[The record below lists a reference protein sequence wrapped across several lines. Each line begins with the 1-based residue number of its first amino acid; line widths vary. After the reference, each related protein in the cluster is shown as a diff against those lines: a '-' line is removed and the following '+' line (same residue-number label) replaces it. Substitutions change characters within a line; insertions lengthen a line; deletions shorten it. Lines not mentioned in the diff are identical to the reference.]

1 MKPKSM
7 KEKLRGTMMNIL
19 RIKMI
24 DAGNLLKE
32 LDDALD
38 KVVAKK
44 EPESFLRPSTL
55 KIEEYQK
62 SIRQIQ
68 AQFIDAPQFNET
80 SAYPQFLSCGL
91 LQVRGKNGA
100 NMEFLLPKVYPFP
113 PKSLYI
119 EHEKDGQFLREM
131 LMRLLSSVPL
141 VQLEVI
147 LIDALSLG
155 GIFNLARRL
164 LNKDNDFIYQQRIL
178 TESKEIEEALKH
190 LYEYLKVNLQEKLAG
205 FRDFVHYNENEKD
218 PLPLKALFLS
228 GVDALSQNALYYL
241 EKIMRFGS
249 KNGVLSFVNL
259 ESEKNNQS
267 AEDLKRYAE
276 FFKDRTSFECLKYL
290 SVEVINDQGIKS
302 QHMKDF
308 ADKIKAYYK
317 QKKEVKRELKDL
329 QRDKEFWT
337 KSSQHEVV
345 VPVGWDIN
353 HKEVCFEIGEV
364 QNHTLICGRSGSGKS
379 NFLHVLIQNLAFYYD
394 PDEVQLFLLDYKE
407 GVEFNAYTD
416 PNILEHARLVSVAS
430 SVGFGVSFLSWLC
443 DEIKK
448 RSELFKQFNVKDL
461 SDYRKHEKMPRL
473 IVVIDEFQVL
483 FSDNSTKGK
492 EGVER
497 SLNTLLK
504 KGRSYGVHLVLAT
517 QTMRGGEIDSS
528 IKAQIANRIALPMDA
543 DDSTKILDDDV
554 ACELVRPEGIFN
566 NNGGHKK
573 YHTKMSIP
581 KAPDDFKSFLTKI
594 HAEFNQRN
602 LAPID
607 RKIYNGE
614 TPLKMPNTLKANEMR
629 LYLGKKVDYEQ
640 KDLIVEFEN
649 NELHLLVVS
658 QDLNA
663 RIALMKLL
671 FQNIKSANKELVF
684 YNKEKRLIRSFDVQK
699 EYGITPIENALNALD
714 ATTNR
719 PNSALVIDNL
729 NEAKE
734 LHDKVGAEKL
744 RSFLEKATDNEQYC
758 VIFAHDYKQ
767 IKTNYHLDK
776 LKELLNHH
784 FKQCLAFRCNGE
796 NLNALQ
802 SGLPSPSEH
811 NALFIELSK
820 DSRTEFRPFSLQD

>member
-1 MKPKSM
+1 
-7 KEKLRGTMMNIL
+7 
-19 RIKMI
+19 MI
-24 DAGNLLKE
+24 DVNGLLKE

-44 EPESFLRPSTL
+44 EPESFLKPIVSQ
-55 KIEEYQK
+55 IEEYQK

-68 AQFIDAPQFNET
+68 AQFTDAPQFNEEG
-80 SAYPQFLSCGL
+80 AYPQFLSCGL
-91 LQVRGKNGA
+91 LHVRGKNGA

-131 LMRLLSSVPL
+131 LMHLLSSAPL

-155 GIFNLARRL
+155 GIFGLARKL
-164 LNKDNDFIYQQRIL
+164 LKKDDKDDKNNDFIYQQRIL

-205 FRDFVHYNENEKD
+205 YRDFAHYNEDATD

-259 ESEKNNQS
+259 ESEKNNKS
-267 AEDLKRYAE
+267 AEDLKKHAE
-276 FFKDRTSFECLKYL
+276 FFRDTTSFERFKYL
-290 SVEVINDQGIKS
+290 NVEVINDQGIKS
-302 QHMKDF
+302 QYMQDF

-329 QRDKEFWT
+329 QKDEKFWT
-337 KSSQHEVV
+337 ESSQYEVS

-353 HKEVCFEIGEV
+353 HTEVCFKIGKE
-364 QNHTLICGRSGSGKS
+364 QNHTLICDHSGSGKS

-416 PNILEHARLVSVAS
+416 PVLEHVRLVSVAS
-430 SVGFGVSFLSWLC
+430 SVPYGITFLKWLC
-443 DEIKK
+443 DGIQK
-448 RSELFKQFNVKDL
+448 RAELFKQFKVKDL
-461 SDYRKHEKMPRL
+461 SDYRKHDEMPRL
-473 IVVIDEFQVL
+473 IIVIDEFQVL
-483 FSDNSTKGK
+483 FSDNKSTKAV
-492 EGVER
+492 EGH
-497 SLNTLLK
+497 LNTLLK
-504 KGRSYGVHLVLAT
+504 KGRSYGVHLILAT
-517 QTMRGGEIDSS
+517 QTMRGTDINRS
-528 IKAQIANRIALPMDA
+528 IMAQIANRIALPMEA

-554 ACELVRPEGIFN
+554 ACEIQKPEGIFN
-566 NNGGHKK
+566 NNGGHQKF
-573 YHTKMSIP
+573 HTKMSIP

-602 LAPID
+602 LAPIE

-614 TPLKMPNTLKANEMR
+614 TALKMPNTLKANEMR
-629 LYLGKKVDYEQ
+629 LHLGKKVDYEQ
-640 KDLIVEFEN
+640 KDLIVEFES
-649 NELHLLVVS
+649 NESHLLVVS

-663 RIALMKLL
+663 RIALMKL
-671 FQNIKSANKELVF
+671 FAQNFKTANKELLF
-684 YNKEKRLIRSFDVQK
+684 YNAEKRLVRELDELK
-699 EYGITPIENALNALD
+699 KHHITPMQGPLGSVLD
-714 ATTNR
+714 TAMN
-719 PNSALVIDNL
+719 PNSVLVIDNL

-744 RSFLEKATDNEQYC
+744 KSFLEKAIDNEQYC
-758 VIFAHDYKQ
+758 IVFAHDYKQ

-776 LKELLNHH
+776 LRELLSNH

-802 SGLPSPSEH
+802 SGLPLPSEH

>member
-1 MKPKSM
+1 
-7 KEKLRGTMMNIL
+7 
-19 RIKMI
+19 MI

-44 EPESFLRPSTL
+44 EPESFLMPSTL

-80 SAYPQFLSCGL
+80 TTYPQFLSCGL
-91 LQVRGKNGA
+91 LHVKGKNGT

-131 LMRLLSSVPL
+131 LMRLLSSAPL

-155 GIFNLARRL
+155 GIFGLTRKL
-164 LNKDNDFIYQQRIL
+164 LKKDDKDDKNNDFIYQQRIL

-205 FRDFVHYNENEKD
+205 FRDFAHYNENATD

-228 GVDALSQNALYYL
+228 GVDTLSKDALYYL

-259 ESEKNNQS
+259 ESEKNNKS

-276 FFKDRTSFECLKYL
+276 FFRDITSFERLKYL
-290 SVEVINDQGIKS
+290 NVEVINDQGIQS

-308 ADKIKAYYK
+308 ADKIKAYYE
-317 QKKEVKRELKDL
+317 KKKAVKRELKDL

-337 KSSQHEVV
+337 KSSQYEVS

-353 HKEVCFEIGEV
+353 HKEVCFEIGNA
-364 QNHTLICGRSGSGKS
+364 QNHTLICGHSGSGKS
-379 NFLHVLIQNLAFYYD
+379 NFLHVLIQNLAFYYA
-394 PDEVQLFLLDYKE
+394 PNEVQLFLLDYKE
-407 GVEFNAYTD
+407 GVEFNAYTE

-430 SVGFGVSFLSWLC
+430 SVGYGMSFLSWLC
-443 DEIKK
+443 KEMQE
-448 RSELFKQFNVKDL
+448 RANLFKQFNVKDL
-461 SDYRKHEKMPRL
+461 SDYRKHGGMPRL

-483 FSDNSTKGK
+483 FSDNSPKGK
-492 EGVER
+492 ESVEQ

-504 KGRSYGVHLVLAT
+504 KGRSYGVHLILAT
-517 QTMRGGEIDSS
+517 QTMRGTDINPSF
-528 IKAQIANRIALPMDA
+528 KAQIANRIALPMDA
-543 DDSTKILDDDV
+543 GDSAKILDDDDV
-554 ACELVRPEGIFN
+554 ACEPVRPEGIFN
-566 NNGGHKK
+566 NNGGHQKH
-573 YHTKMSIP
+573 HTKMSIP
-581 KAPDDFKSFLTKI
+581 KAPDDFKPFIKKI
-594 HAEFNQRN
+594 HRDFNQRN
-602 LAPID
+602 LAPVEH
-607 RKIYNGE
+607 KIYNGE

-629 LYLGKKVDYEQ
+629 LHLGKKVDYEQ
-640 KDLIVEFEN
+640 KDLIVEFES
-649 NELHLLVVS
+649 NESHLLVVS

-684 YNKEKRLIRSFDVQK
+684 CNKEKRLIRFFDAQK
-699 EYGITPIENALNALD
+699 EYGITPVENILSVLD
-714 ATTNR
+714 TAMN
-719 PNSALVIDNL
+719 PNSVLVIDNL

-744 RSFLEKATDNEQYC
+744 KSFLEKAIDNEQYC
-758 VIFAHDYKQ
+758 VIFAHDYRQ
-767 IKTNYHLDK
+767 IKNNYHLDK
-776 LKELLNHH
+776 LKDLLNNH
-784 FKQCLAFRCNGE
+784 FKQCLAFKCNGE

-802 SGLPSPSEH
+802 SGLSSPSKL
-811 NALFIELSK
+811 NALLIELSK
-820 DSRTEFRPFSLQD
+820 DSHTEFRPFSL

>member
-1 MKPKSM
+1 
-7 KEKLRGTMMNIL
+7 MNIL
-19 RIKMI
+19 RIEMI

-44 EPESFLRPSTL
+44 EPESFLKPIVSQ
-55 KIEEYQK
+55 IEDYQK

-68 AQFIDAPQFNET
+68 AQFTDAPQFNET

-131 LMRLLSSVPL
+131 LMRLLSSTPL

-164 LNKDNDFIYQQRIL
+164 LHKNNDFIYQQRIL

-205 FRDFVHYNENEKD
+205 FRDFAHYNEKAKD
-218 PLPLKALFLS
+218 RLPLKALFLS

-259 ESEKNNQS
+259 ESEKNNKS

-276 FFKDRTSFECLKYL
+276 FFKDRTGFERLKYL
-290 SVEVINDQGIKS
+290 NVEVINDHGIQS
-302 QHMKDF
+302 QHMQDF
-308 ADKIKAYYK
+308 ATKIKAYYE
-317 QKKEVKRELKDL
+317 KKKAVKRELKDL

-353 HKEVCFEIGEV
+353 HKEVCFEIGGA

-416 PNILEHARLVSVAS
+416 PILEHARLVSVAS
-430 SVGFGVSFLSWLC
+430 SVGFGMNFLSWLC
-443 DEIKK
+443 DEIQK
-448 RSELFKQFNVKDL
+448 RADRFKQFNVKDL
-461 SDYRKHEKMPRL
+461 NDYRKHEKMPRL

-483 FSDNSTKGK
+483 FSDKSTQVKGS
-492 EGVER
+492 VER

-517 QTMRGGEIDSS
+517 QTMRGTDINPSF
-528 IKAQIANRIALPMDA
+528 KAQIANRIALPMDA
-543 DDSTKILDDDV
+543 EDSSSVLGDDA

-566 NNGGHKK
+566 NNGGHQK

-614 TPLKMPNTLKANEMR
+614 TPLKMPNTLKTDEMR
-629 LYLGKKVDYEQ
+629 LHLGKKVDYEQ

-649 NELHLLVVS
+649 NESHLLVVS

-663 RIALMKLL
+663 RIALMKL
-671 FQNIKSANKELVF
+671 FAQNFKTANKELLF
-684 YNKEKRLIRSFDVQK
+684 YNAEKRLVRELDALK
-699 EYGITPIENALNALD
+699 KHHITPMQSPLGSVLD
-714 ATTNR
+714 TAMN
-719 PNSALVIDNL
+719 PNSVLMIDNL

-744 RSFLEKATDNEQYC
+744 KSFLEKATDNEQYC

-767 IKTNYHLDK
+767 IKTNYHFDK
-776 LKELLNHH
+776 LRELLNNH
-784 FKQCLAFRCNGE
+784 FKQCLAFKCNRE
-796 NLNALQ
+796 NLDAIKKDLPSLTSKLNAL
-802 SGLPSPSEH
+802 
-811 NALFIELSK
+811 FVELSK

>member
-1 MKPKSM
+1 
-7 KEKLRGTMMNIL
+7 MNIL

-24 DAGNLLKE
+24 DVNGLLKE

-44 EPESFLRPSTL
+44 EPESFLKPIVSP
-55 KIEEYQK
+55 IEDYQK
-62 SIRQIQ
+62 SIRQVQ
-68 AQFIDAPQFNET
+68 AQFTDAPQFNET
-80 SAYPQFLSCGL
+80 TTYPQFLSCGL

-131 LMRLLSSVPL
+131 LMRLLSSTPL

-155 GIFNLARRL
+155 GIFGLARKL
-164 LNKDNDFIYQQRIL
+164 LKKDDKDDKNNDFIYQQRIL

-205 FRDFVHYNENEKD
+205 YKDFAHYNEEAKD
-218 PLPLKALFLS
+218 RLPLKALFLS

-290 SVEVINDQGIKS
+290 NVEIINDQGIKF
-302 QHMKDF
+302 QHMQDF
-308 ADKIKAYYK
+308 ADKIKAYYE
-317 QKKEVKRELKDL
+317 KKKAVKRELKDL
-329 QRDKEFWT
+329 QKDEKFWT
-337 KSSQHEVV
+337 KSSQHEVS

-353 HKEVCFEIGEV
+353 HKEVCFEIGGA
-364 QNHTLICGRSGSGKS
+364 QNHTLICDHSGSGKS
-379 NFLHVLIQNLAFYYD
+379 NFLHVLIQNLAFYYA

-416 PNILEHARLVSVAS
+416 PILEHARLVSVAS

-448 RSELFKQFNVKDL
+448 RSELFKQFKVKDL

-483 FSDNSTKGK
+483 FSDNKSTKAV
-492 EGVER
+492 EGH
-497 SLNTLLK
+497 LNTLLK

-517 QTMRGGEIDSS
+517 QTMCGTDINRS
-528 IKAQIANRIALPMDA
+528 IMAQIANRIALPMDA
-543 DDSTKILDDDV
+543 DDSAKILDDDV

-566 NNGGHKK
+566 NNGGHQK

-581 KAPDDFKSFLTKI
+581 KAPDDFKPFIKKI
-594 HAEFNQRN
+594 HRDFNQRN
-602 LAPID
+602 LVPIEH
-607 RKIYNGE
+607 KIYNGE
-614 TPLKMPNTLKANEMR
+614 KPLEMPNTLKANEMR
-629 LYLGKKVDYEQ
+629 LHLGKEADYEQ
-640 KDLIVEFEN
+640 KDLIVGFES
-649 NELHLLVVS
+649 NESHLLVVS
-658 QDLNA
+658 QDLSA

-684 YNKEKRLIRSFDVQK
+684 CNKEKHLIRSFDAPK
-699 EYGITPIENALNALD
+699 EYGITPVENILSVLD
-714 ATTNR
+714 TAMN
-719 PNSALVIDNL
+719 PNSVLMIDNL
-729 NEAKE
+729 NEAKK

-758 VIFAHDYKQ
+758 VIFAHDFRQ
-767 IKTNYHLDK
+767 IKSNYHFYK
-776 LKELLNHH
+776 LKELLNNH
-784 FKQCLAFRCNGE
+784 FKQRLAFRCNGE
-796 NLNALQ
+796 NLNALK
-802 SGLPSPSEH
+802 SGLPSPSKP
-811 NALFIELSK
+811 NALLIELSK
-820 DSRTEFRPFSLQD
+820 DSHTEFRPFGL

>member
-1 MKPKSM
+1 
-7 KEKLRGTMMNIL
+7 
-19 RIKMI
+19 MI

-44 EPESFLRPSTL
+44 EPESFLKPIASR
-55 KIEEYQK
+55 IEEYQK

-68 AQFIDAPQFNET
+68 AQFTDAPKFNEEG
-80 SAYPQFLSCGL
+80 AYPKFLSCGL

-100 NMEFLLPKVYPFP
+100 NMEFLLPKVYPFS

-131 LMRLLSSVPL
+131 LMRLLSSAPL

-147 LIDALSLG
+147 LVDALSLG

-164 LNKDNDFIYQQRIL
+164 LDKDNDFIYQQRIL

-205 FRDFVHYNENEKD
+205 FRDFAHYNEYATD

-228 GVDALSQNALYYL
+228 GVDALSKDALYYL

-276 FFKDRTSFECLKYL
+276 FFKDTTSFERLKYL
-290 SVEVINDQGIKS
+290 NVEVINDQGIKS

-337 KSSQHEVV
+337 KSSQYEVS

-353 HKEVCFEIGEV
+353 HKEVCFEIGNV
-364 QNHTLICGRSGSGKS
+364 QNHTLICDHSGSGKS

-407 GVEFNAYTD
+407 GVEFNAYAD
-416 PNILEHARLVSVAS
+416 PILEHARLVSVAS
-430 SVGFGVSFLSWLC
+430 SVGFGMSFLSWLC
-443 DEIKK
+443 KEIQK
-448 RSELFKQFNVKDL
+448 RADLFKQFKVKDL

-473 IVVIDEFQVL
+473 IVVVDEFQVL
-483 FSDNSTKGK
+483 FSDKSTQVKGS
-492 EGVER
+492 VER

-517 QTMRGGEIDSS
+517 QTMCGGEIDSS
-528 IKAQIANRIALPMDA
+528 FKAQIANRIALPMDA
-543 DDSTKILDDDV
+543 EDSTKILDDDV
-554 ACELVRPEGIFN
+554 ACEIQKPEGIFN

-581 KAPDDFKSFLTKI
+581 KAPDDFTVFIKKI
-594 HAEFNQRN
+594 HEEFNQRN

-614 TPLKMPNTLKANEMR
+614 TALKMPNTLKTNEMR
-629 LYLGKKVDYEQ
+629 LHLGKKVDYEQ
-640 KDLIVEFEN
+640 KDLIVEFES
-649 NELHLLVVS
+649 NESHLLVVS

-684 YNKEKRLIRSFDVQK
+684 CNKEKRLIRSFDVQK
-699 EYGITPIENALNALD
+699 EYGITPVENILSVLD
-714 ATTNR
+714 TAMNH
-719 PNSALVIDNL
+719 NSVLMVDNL

-744 RSFLEKATDNEQYC
+744 KSFLEKAIDNEQYC
-758 VIFAHDYKQ
+758 VIFAHDFRQ
-767 IKTNYHLDK
+767 IKTNYHFDK
-776 LKELLNHH
+776 LKELLNNH

-796 NLNALQ
+796 NLNAIKNN
-802 SGLPSPSEH
+802 LPPPSTLNNL
-811 NALFIELSK
+811 NALFVELSK
-820 DSRTEFRPFSLQD
+820 DSHTEFRPFGL

>member
-1 MKPKSM
+1 
-7 KEKLRGTMMNIL
+7 MMNIL

-24 DAGNLLKE
+24 DAGILLKE

-44 EPESFLRPSTL
+44 EPESFLKPIASP
-55 KIEEYQK
+55 IEDYQK
-62 SIRQIQ
+62 NIRQIQ
-68 AQFIDAPQFNET
+68 VQFTDALKFNET
-80 SAYPQFLSCGL
+80 TTYPKFLSCGL
-91 LQVRGKNGA
+91 LEIKSKNGA

-131 LMRLLSSVPL
+131 LMRLLSSAPL

-147 LIDALSLG
+147 LVDALSLG

-164 LNKDNDFIYQQRIL
+164 LDKNNDFIYQKRIL

-205 FRDFVHYNENEKD
+205 FRDFAHYNEKEKD
-218 PLPLKALFLS
+218 RLPLKALFLS
-228 GVDALSQNALYYL
+228 GVDALSKDALYYF

-259 ESEKNNQS
+259 ESEKNNKS

-276 FFKDRTSFECLKYL
+276 FFKDTTSFERFKYL
-290 SVEVINDQGIKS
+290 SVEVINDQSIKS

-308 ADKIKAYYK
+308 ADKIKAYYE
-317 QKKEVKRELKDL
+317 KKKVVKRELKDL

-337 KSSQHEVV
+337 KSSQYEVS

-353 HKEVCFEIGEV
+353 HKEVCFEIGNA
-364 QNHTLICGRSGSGKS
+364 QNHTLICDHSGSGKS
-379 NFLHVLIQNLAFYYD
+379 NFLHVLIQNLAFYYA
-394 PDEVQLFLLDYKE
+394 PNEVQLFLLDYKE
-407 GVEFNAYTD
+407 GVEFNAYTN
-416 PNILEHARLVSVAS
+416 PSPLEHARLVSVAS
-430 SVGFGVSFLSWLC
+430 SVSYGITFLKWLC
-443 DEIKK
+443 DEMQK
-448 RSELFKQFNVKDL
+448 RADRFKQFNVKDL

-483 FSDNSTKGK
+483 FSDNSTKAV
-492 EGVER
+492 EGH
-497 SLNTLLK
+497 LNTLLK

-517 QTMRGGEIDSS
+517 QTMRGTDINPSF
-528 IKAQIANRIALPMDA
+528 KAQIANRIALPMDA
-543 DDSTKILDDDV
+543 EDSSSVLGDDA

-566 NNGGHKK
+566 NNGGHQK

-614 TPLKMPNTLKANEMR
+614 TALKMPNTLKTNEMR
-629 LYLGKKVDYEQ
+629 LHLGKKVDYEQ
-640 KDLIVEFEN
+640 KDLIVEFES
-649 NELHLLVVS
+649 NESHLLVVS

-684 YNKEKRLIRSFDVQK
+684 CNKEKRLIRSFDVQK
-699 EYGITPIENALNALD
+699 EYGITPVENILSVLD
-714 ATTNR
+714 TAMN
-719 PNSALVIDNL
+719 PNSVLMVDNL

-734 LHDKVGAEKL
+734 LHDKIGVEKL

-758 VIFAHDYKQ
+758 IIFAHDYKQ
-767 IKTNYHLDK
+767 IKTNYHFDK
-776 LKELLNHH
+776 LKDLLNHH
-784 FKQCLAFRCNGE
+784 FKQCLAFRCNEE
-796 NLNALQ
+796 NLNALK
-802 SGLPSPSEH
+802 SGLPSPSEL

-820 DSRTEFRPFSLQD
+820 DSHTEFRSFSLQG

>member
-1 MKPKSM
+1 M
-7 KEKLRGTMMNIL
+7 KEKLRDAMMNIL

-24 DAGNLLKE
+24 DAGILLKE

-44 EPESFLRPSTL
+44 EPESFLKPIVSP
-55 KIEEYQK
+55 IEEYQK
-62 SIRQIQ
+62 SIRQVQ
-68 AQFIDAPQFNET
+68 AQFTDAPQFNET
-80 SAYPQFLSCGL
+80 TTYPQFLSCGL

-131 LMRLLSSVPL
+131 LMRLLSSAPL

-147 LIDALSLG
+147 LVDALSLG

-164 LNKDNDFIYQQRIL
+164 LDKNNDFIYQQRIL
-178 TESKEIEEALKH
+178 AESKEIEEALKH

-205 FRDFVHYNENEKD
+205 FRDFAHYNENATD

-267 AEDLKRYAE
+267 AEDLKKHAE
-276 FFKDRTSFECLKYL
+276 FFRDTTSFERFKYL
-290 SVEVINDQGIKS
+290 NVEVINDQGIKS
-302 QHMKDF
+302 QHMQDF

-329 QRDKEFWT
+329 QKDKEFWT
-337 KSSQHEVV
+337 KSSQHEVS

-353 HKEVCFEIGEV
+353 HKEVCFEIGNE
-364 QNHTLICGRSGSGKS
+364 QNHTLICGHSGSGKS
-379 NFLHVLIQNLAFYYD
+379 NFLHVLIQNLAFYYA
-394 PDEVQLFLLDYKE
+394 PNEIQLFLLDYKE

-416 PNILEHARLVSVAS
+416 PILDHARLVSVAS

-448 RSELFKQFNVKDL
+448 RSELFKQFKVKDL

-473 IVVIDEFQVL
+473 IVVVDEFQVL
-483 FSDNSTKGK
+483 FSDNESTKAV
-492 EGVER
+492 EGH
-497 SLNTLLK
+497 LNTLLK

-517 QTMRGGEIDSS
+517 QTMRGTDINPSF
-528 IKAQIANRIALPMDA
+528 KAQIANRIALPMDA

-554 ACELVRPEGIFN
+554 ACELVRPEAIFN
-566 NNGGHKK
+566 NNGGHQKF
-573 YHTKMSIP
+573 HTKMSIP

-594 HAEFNQRN
+594 HTEFNQRN
-602 LAPID
+602 LAPIE

-614 TPLKMPNTLKANEMR
+614 TALKMPNTLKANEMR
-629 LYLGKKVDYEQ
+629 LHLGKKVDYEQ

-649 NELHLLVVS
+649 NESHLLVVS

-684 YNKEKRLIRSFDVQK
+684 CNKEKRLIRSFDVQK

-734 LHDKVGAEKL
+734 WHDKVGAEKL
-744 RSFLEKATDNEQYC
+744 KSFLEKAIDNEQYC
-758 VIFAHDYKQ
+758 VIFAHDYRQ
-767 IKTNYHLDK
+767 IKNNYHLDK
-776 LKELLNHH
+776 LRELLNNH
-784 FKQCLAFRCNGE
+784 FKQCLAFKCNGE
-796 NLNALQ
+796 NLNALK
-802 SGLPSPSEH
+802 SGLPLPSEL
-811 NALFIELSK
+811 NALLIELSK
-820 DSRTEFRPFSLQD
+820 DSVTEFRPFSL

>member
-1 MKPKSM
+1 
-7 KEKLRGTMMNIL
+7 
-19 RIKMI
+19 MI

-44 EPESFLRPSTL
+44 EPESFLKPSTL

-68 AQFIDAPQFNET
+68 AQFTDAPQFNET
-80 SAYPQFLSCGL
+80 TTYPKFLSCGL
-91 LQVRGKNGA
+91 LHVRGKNGA

-131 LMRLLSSVPL
+131 LMRLLSSTPL
-141 VQLEVI
+141 VQLEVV
-147 LIDALSLG
+147 LVDALSLG

-205 FRDFVHYNENEKD
+205 FRDFAHYNEEKED
-218 PLPLKALFLS
+218 RLPLKALFLS

-259 ESEKNNQS
+259 ESEKNNKS
-267 AEDLKRYAE
+267 AEDLKKHAE
-276 FFKDRTSFECLKYL
+276 FFKDTTSFERFKYL
-290 SVEVINDQGIKS
+290 NVEVINDQGIKS
-302 QHMKDF
+302 QHMQDF
-308 ADKIKAYYK
+308 ANKIKAYYK

-337 KSSQHEVV
+337 KSSQHEVS

-353 HKEVCFEIGEV
+353 HKEVCFEIGKE
-364 QNHTLICGRSGSGKS
+364 QNHTLICDHSGSGKS

-416 PNILEHARLVSVAS
+416 PILEHARLVSVAS
-430 SVGFGVSFLSWLC
+430 SVPYGITFLKWLC
-443 DEIKK
+443 DEMTK
-448 RSELFKQFNVKDL
+448 RSELFKQFKVKDL

-483 FSDNSTKGK
+483 FNSSSK
-492 EGVER
+492 ETAPVNR
-497 SLNTLLK
+497 YLNTLLK
-504 KGRSYGVHLVLAT
+504 KGRSYGVHLILAT

-543 DDSTKILDDDV
+543 EDSTKILDDDA
-554 ACELVRPEGIFN
+554 ACEIQKPEGIFN
-566 NNGGHKK
+566 NNGGHQKF
-573 YHTKMSIP
+573 HTKMSIP
-581 KAPDDFKSFLTKI
+581 KAPDDFTAFIKKI
-594 HAEFNQRN
+594 HEEFNQRN
-602 LAPID
+602 LTPID

-614 TPLKMPNTLKANEMR
+614 KPLEMPNTLKANEMR
-629 LYLGKKVDYEQ
+629 LHLGKEADYEQ

-649 NELHLLVVS
+649 NESHLLVVS
-658 QDLNA
+658 QDLDA

-684 YNKEKRLIRSFDVQK
+684 CNKEKRLIRSFDAQK
-699 EYGITPIENALNALD
+699 EYGITPVENILSVLD
-714 ATTNR
+714 TAMN

-744 RSFLEKATDNEQYC
+744 KSFLEKATDNEQYC
-758 VIFAHDYKQ
+758 VIFAHDFRQ
-767 IKTNYHLDK
+767 IKANYHFDK
-776 LKELLNHH
+776 LRELLSNH

-796 NLNALQ
+796 NLNAIKSDLP
-802 SGLPSPSEH
+802 LPSKL
-811 NALFIELSK
+811 NALLIELSK
-820 DSRTEFRPFSLQD
+820 DSVTEFRSFSL

>member
-1 MKPKSM
+1 M
-7 KEKLRGTMMNIL
+7 KEKLRGAMMNIL

-44 EPESFLRPSTL
+44 EPESFLKPIVSQ
-55 KIEEYQK
+55 IEDYQK
-62 SIRQIQ
+62 SIRQVQ
-68 AQFIDAPQFNET
+68 AQFTDAPQFNET
-80 SAYPQFLSCGL
+80 TTYPKFLSYGL
-91 LQVRGKNGA
+91 LHVSGKNGA

-205 FRDFVHYNENEKD
+205 YKDFAHYNEKEKD

-267 AEDLKRYAE
+267 AEDLKKHAE
-276 FFKDRTSFECLKYL
+276 FFRDTTSFERLKYL
-290 SVEVINDQGIKS
+290 NVEIINDQGIKS
-302 QHMKDF
+302 QHMQDF
-308 ADKIKAYYK
+308 ADKIKAYYE
-317 QKKEVKRELKDL
+317 KKKVVKRELKDL
-329 QRDKEFWT
+329 QKDEKFWT

-353 HKEVCFEIGEV
+353 HKEVYFEIGEA
-364 QNHTLICGRSGSGKS
+364 QNHTLICDHSGSGKS
-379 NFLHVLIQNLAFYYD
+379 NFLHVLIQNLAFYYA
-394 PDEVQLFLLDYKE
+394 PNEVQLFLLDYKE

-416 PNILEHARLVSVAS
+416 PILEHARLVSVAS

-443 DEIKK
+443 DEIEK
-448 RSELFKQFNVKDL
+448 RSNLFKQFNVKDL

-492 EGVER
+492 ESVEQ

-504 KGRSYGVHLVLAT
+504 KGRSYGVHLILAT
-517 QTMRGGEIDSS
+517 QTMRGSGITSLMS
-528 IKAQIANRIALPMDA
+528 QIANRIALPMDA
-543 DDSTKILDDDV
+543 EDSNSILNNDDA

-566 NNGGHKK
+566 NNGGNRK

-581 KAPDDFKSFLTKI
+581 KAPDDFKPFLTKI

-614 TPLKMPNTLKANEMR
+614 TALKMPNTLKANEMR
-629 LYLGKKVDYEQ
+629 LHLGKKVDYEQ

-649 NELHLLVVS
+649 NESHLLVVS

-684 YNKEKRLIRSFDVQK
+684 CNKEKRLIRFFDAQK
-699 EYGITPIENALNALD
+699 EYGITPVENILSVLD
-714 ATTNR
+714 TAMN

-734 LHDKVGAEKL
+734 WHDKVGAEKL
-744 RSFLEKATDNEQYC
+744 KSFLEKAIDNEQYC
-758 VIFAHDYKQ
+758 VIFAHDFRQ
-767 IKTNYHLDK
+767 IKTNYHFDK
-776 LKELLNHH
+776 LKELLNNH
-784 FKQCLAFRCNGE
+784 FKQCLAFRCNEE
-796 NLNALQ
+796 NLNAIKNN
-802 SGLPSPSEH
+802 LPPPSALNNL
-811 NALFIELSK
+811 NALFVEFSK
-820 DSRTEFRPFSLQD
+820 DSHTEFRPFSL

>member
-1 MKPKSM
+1 
-7 KEKLRGTMMNIL
+7 
-19 RIKMI
+19 MI

-44 EPESFLRPSTL
+44 EPESFLKPSTL

-68 AQFIDAPQFNET
+68 AQFTDAPQFNET

-131 LMRLLSSVPL
+131 LMRLLSSAPL

-147 LIDALSLG
+147 LVDALSLG

-164 LNKDNDFIYQQRIL
+164 LNKNNDFIYQQRIL

-205 FRDFVHYNENEKD
+205 FRDFAHYNEEATD
-218 PLPLKALFLS
+218 RLPLKALFLS

-267 AEDLKRYAE
+267 AEDLKKHAE
-276 FFKDRTSFECLKYL
+276 FFKDTTSFERLKYL
-290 SVEVINDQGIKS
+290 NVEVINDQGIKS
-302 QHMKDF
+302 QHMQDF

-317 QKKEVKRELKDL
+317 QKKEVKRELKAL

-353 HKEVCFEIGEV
+353 HKEVCFEIGNE
-364 QNHTLICGRSGSGKS
+364 QNHTLICDHSGSGKS
-379 NFLHVLIQNLAFYYD
+379 NFLHVLIQNLAFYYA
-394 PDEVQLFLLDYKE
+394 PNEVQLFLLDYKE

-416 PNILEHARLVSVAS
+416 PILEHARLVSVAS

-448 RSELFKQFNVKDL
+448 RADRFKQFKVKDL

-483 FSDNSTKGK
+483 FSDNKSTKAV
-492 EGVER
+492 EGH
-497 SLNTLLK
+497 LNTLLK

-517 QTMRGGEIDSS
+517 QTMRGTDINPSF
-528 IKAQIANRIALPMDA
+528 KAQIANRIALPMDA
-543 DDSTKILDDDV
+543 EDSNSILNNDDA

-566 NNGGHKK
+566 NNGGHQK

-581 KAPDDFKSFLTKI
+581 KAPDDFTAFIKKI
-594 HAEFNQRN
+594 HGEFNQRN
-602 LAPID
+602 LTSID

-614 TPLKMPNTLKANEMR
+614 TPLKMPNILKANEMR
-629 LYLGKKVDYEQ
+629 LHLGKKVDYEQ
-640 KDLIVEFEN
+640 KDLIVEFES
-649 NELHLLVVS
+649 NESHLLVVS

-663 RIALMKLL
+663 RIALMKL
-671 FQNIKSANKELVF
+671 FAQNFKTANKELVF
-684 YNKEKRLIRSFDVQK
+684 CNKEKRLIRSFDAQK
-699 EYGITPIENALNALD
+699 EYGITPVENILSVLD
-714 ATTNR
+714 TAMN

-744 RSFLEKATDNEQYC
+744 KSFLEKATDNEQYC
-758 VIFAHDYKQ
+758 VIFAHDFRQ
-767 IKTNYHLDK
+767 IKSNYHFDK
-776 LKELLNHH
+776 LKELLNNH

-802 SGLPSPSEH
+802 SGLLSPSEH

-820 DSRTEFRPFSLQD
+820 DSRTEFRPFSL

>member
-1 MKPKSM
+1 
-7 KEKLRGTMMNIL
+7 
-19 RIKMI
+19 MI

-68 AQFIDAPQFNET
+68 AQFINAPQFNET
-80 SAYPQFLSCGL
+80 SAYSQFLSCGL
-91 LQVRGKNGA
+91 LHVRGKNGA
-100 NMEFLLPKVYPFP
+100 NMDFCLPKVYPFP

-131 LMRLLSSVPL
+131 LMRLLSSAPL

-147 LIDALSLG
+147 LVDALSLG

-164 LNKDNDFIYQQRIL
+164 LNKNNDFIYQQRIL

-205 FRDFVHYNENEKD
+205 YRDFAHYNENATD

-228 GVDALSQNALYYL
+228 VVDALSQNALYYL

-259 ESEKNNQS
+259 ESEKNNKS
-267 AEDLKRYAE
+267 AEDLKKHAE

-308 ADKIKAYYK
+308 ADKIRAYYEK
-317 QKKEVKRELKDL
+317 NKAVKRELKDL
-329 QRDKEFWT
+329 QKDEKFWT
-337 KSSQHEVV
+337 ESSQFKVS

-353 HKEVCFEIGEV
+353 HKEVCFEIGNE
-364 QNHTLICGRSGSGKS
+364 QNHTLICDHSGSGKS

-394 PDEVQLFLLDYKE
+394 PNEVQLFLLDYKE
-407 GVEFNAYTD
+407 GVEFNAYVAD
-416 PNILEHARLVSVAS
+416 PILEHARLVNVAS
-430 SVGFGVSFLSWLC
+430 SVGFGMSFLSWLC
-443 DEIKK
+443 KEMQE
-448 RSELFKQFNVKDL
+448 RANLFKQFNVKDL

-483 FSDNSTKGK
+483 FSDKSTQVKGS
-492 EGVER
+492 VEQ

-543 DDSTKILDDDV
+543 DDSAKILDDDA

-566 NNGGHKK
+566 NNGGHQK

-629 LYLGKKVDYEQ
+629 LHLGKKVDYEQ

-649 NELHLLVVS
+649 NESHLLVVS

-684 YNKEKRLIRSFDVQK
+684 CNKEKRLIRSFDAPK
-699 EYGITPIENALNALD
+699 EYGITPVENILSVLD
-714 ATTNR
+714 TAMN
-719 PNSALVIDNL
+719 PNSALV
-729 NEAKE
+729 
-734 LHDKVGAEKL
+734 
-744 RSFLEKATDNEQYC
+744 
-758 VIFAHDYKQ
+758 
-767 IKTNYHLDK
+767 
-776 LKELLNHH
+776 
-784 FKQCLAFRCNGE
+784 
-796 NLNALQ
+796 
-802 SGLPSPSEH
+802 
-811 NALFIELSK
+811 
-820 DSRTEFRPFSLQD
+820 

>member
-1 MKPKSM
+1 
-7 KEKLRGTMMNIL
+7 
-19 RIKMI
+19 MI

-62 SIRQIQ
+62 SVRQIQ
-68 AQFIDAPQFNET
+68 AQFTDAPKFNEEG
-80 SAYPQFLSCGL
+80 AYPQFLSCGL
-91 LQVRGKNGA
+91 LEIKGKNGA
-100 NMEFLLPKVYPFP
+100 NMEFCLPKVYPFP

-131 LMRLLSSVPL
+131 LMRLLSSAPL
-141 VQLEVI
+141 VQLEVV
-147 LIDALSLG
+147 LVDALSLG

-164 LNKDNDFIYQQRIL
+164 LDKDNDFIYQKRIL

-205 FRDFVHYNENEKD
+205 YKDFAHYNEEKKD
-218 PLPLKALFLS
+218 RLPLKALFLS

-259 ESEKNNQS
+259 ESEKNNKS

-276 FFKDRTSFECLKYL
+276 CFKDRTSFERLKYL
-290 SVEVINDQGIKS
+290 SVEVINDHGIQSK
-302 QHMKDF
+302 HMQDF
-308 ADKIKAYYK
+308 ADKIKAYYE
-317 QKKEVKRELKDL
+317 KKKAVKRELKDL

-353 HKEVCFEIGEV
+353 HKEVCFEIGNV

-416 PNILEHARLVSVAS
+416 PILEHARLVSVAS

-448 RSELFKQFNVKDL
+448 RAELFKQFKVKDL

-483 FSDNSTKGK
+483 FSDNKSTKAV
-492 EGVER
+492 EGH
-497 SLNTLLK
+497 LNTLLK

-528 IKAQIANRIALPMDA
+528 IKAQIANRIALPMDS
-543 DDSTKILDDDV
+543 DDSSSVLGDDA

-566 NNGGHKK
+566 NNGGHQK

-602 LAPID
+602 LAPIEH
-607 RKIYNGE
+607 KIYNGE
-614 TPLKMPNTLKANEMR
+614 KPLEMPNTLKANEMR
-629 LYLGKKVDYEQ
+629 LHLGKKVDYEQ
-640 KDLIVEFEN
+640 KDLIVEFES
-649 NELHLLVVS
+649 NESHLLVVS

-684 YNKEKRLIRSFDVQK
+684 CNKEKRLIRSFDVQK
-699 EYGITPIENALNALD
+699 EYGITPVENILSVLD
-714 ATTNR
+714 TAMN
-719 PNSALVIDNL
+719 PNSVLMVDNL

-734 LHDKVGAEKL
+734 WHDKVGAEKL
-744 RSFLEKATDNEQYC
+744 KSFLEKATDNEQYC
-758 VIFAHDYKQ
+758 IIFAHDYRQ

-802 SGLPSPSEH
+802 SGLSSPSKL
-811 NALFIELSK
+811 NALLIELSK
-820 DSRTEFRPFSLQD
+820 DSVTEFRPFSL

>member
-1 MKPKSM
+1 
-7 KEKLRGTMMNIL
+7 MNIL

-44 EPESFLRPSTL
+44 EPESFLKPSTL

-68 AQFIDAPQFNET
+68 AQFTDAPQFNET
-80 SAYPQFLSCGL
+80 TTYPQFLSCGL
-91 LQVRGKNGA
+91 LQVRGKNGT

-131 LMRLLSSVPL
+131 LMRLLSSTPL
-141 VQLEVI
+141 VQLEVV
-147 LIDALSLG
+147 LVDALSLG
-155 GIFNLARRL
+155 GIFNLARRF

-205 FRDFVHYNENEKD
+205 FRDFAHYNEKAKD
-218 PLPLKALFLS
+218 RLPLKALFLS

-259 ESEKNNQS
+259 ESEKNNKS

-276 FFKDRTSFECLKYL
+276 FFKDRTGFERLKYL
-290 SVEVINDQGIKS
+290 NVEVINDHGIQS
-302 QHMKDF
+302 QHMQDF
-308 ADKIKAYYK
+308 ATKIKAYYE
-317 QKKEVKRELKDL
+317 KKKAVKRELKDL

-337 KSSQHEVV
+337 KSSQYEVS

-353 HKEVCFEIGEV
+353 HKEVCFEIGNA
-364 QNHTLICGRSGSGKS
+364 QNHTLICDHSGSGKS
-379 NFLHVLIQNLAFYYD
+379 NFLHVLIQNLAFYYA

-416 PNILEHARLVSVAS
+416 PILEHARLVSVAS
-430 SVGFGVSFLSWLC
+430 SISYGITFLKWLC
-443 DEIKK
+443 DEMQK
-448 RSELFKQFNVKDL
+448 RAELFKQFNVKDL

-483 FSDNSTKGK
+483 FSDNKSTKAV
-492 EGVER
+492 EGH
-497 SLNTLLK
+497 LNTLLK

-543 DDSTKILDDDV
+543 EDSSSVLGDDA

-566 NNGGHKK
+566 NNGGHQK

-581 KAPDDFKSFLTKI
+581 KVPDDFKSFLTKI

-614 TPLKMPNTLKANEMR
+614 TALKMPNTLKANEMR
-629 LYLGKKVDYEQ
+629 LHLGKKVDYEQ

-649 NELHLLVVS
+649 NESHLLVVS

-684 YNKEKRLIRSFDVQK
+684 CNKEKRLIRSFDVQK
-699 EYGITPIENALNALD
+699 EYGITPVENILSVLD
-714 ATTNR
+714 TAMN
-719 PNSALVIDNL
+719 PNSVLVIDNL

-744 RSFLEKATDNEQYC
+744 KSFLEKATDNEQYC
-758 VIFAHDYKQ
+758 IIFVHDFKQ
-767 IKTNYHLDK
+767 IKTNYHFDK
-776 LKELLNHH
+776 LRELLNHH

-820 DSRTEFRPFSLQD
+820 DSYTEFRSFSLQD

>member
-1 MKPKSM
+1 
-7 KEKLRGTMMNIL
+7 
-19 RIKMI
+19 MI
-24 DAGNLLKE
+24 GINTLLQK

-38 KVVAKK
+38 KVVHQK
-44 EPESFLRPSTL
+44 EPESFLKPIVSP
-55 KIEEYQK
+55 IEDYQK
-62 SIRQIQ
+62 SVRQIQ
-68 AQFIDAPQFNET
+68 AQFTDAPKFNET
-80 SAYPQFLSCGL
+80 SAYPHFLSCGL
-91 LQVRGKNGA
+91 LEIKGKNGA

-131 LMRLLSSVPL
+131 LMRLLSSAPL

-147 LIDALSLG
+147 LVDALSLG

-164 LNKDNDFIYQQRIL
+164 LDKDNDFIYQKRIL

-205 FRDFVHYNENEKD
+205 YKDFAHYNEGIKED
-218 PLPLKALFLS
+218 QLPLKALFLS

-259 ESEKNNQS
+259 ESEKNNKS

-276 FFKDRTSFECLKYL
+276 FFKDTTSFERLKYL
-290 SVEVINDQGIKS
+290 NVEVINDQGIKS

-308 ADKIKAYYK
+308 ADKIKAYYE
-317 QKKEVKRELKDL
+317 KKKVVKRELKDL

-337 KSSQHEVV
+337 KSSQYEVS

-353 HKEVCFEIGEV
+353 HKEVCFEIGNA
-364 QNHTLICGRSGSGKS
+364 QNHTLICDHSGSGKS
-379 NFLHVLIQNLAFYYD
+379 NFLHVLIQNLAFYYA
-394 PDEVQLFLLDYKE
+394 PNEVQLFLLDYKE
-407 GVEFNAYTD
+407 GVEFNAYTN
-416 PNILEHARLVSVAS
+416 PSPLEHARLVSVAS
-430 SVGFGVSFLSWLC
+430 SVSYGITFLKWLC
-443 DEIKK
+443 DEMQK
-448 RSELFKQFNVKDL
+448 RADRFKQFNVKDL

-483 FSDNSTKGK
+483 FSNNKSTKAV
-492 EGVER
+492 EGH
-497 SLNTLLK
+497 LNTLLK

-517 QTMRGGEIDSS
+517 QTMRGGEINPSF
-528 IKAQIANRIALPMDA
+528 KAQIANRIALPMDA
-543 DDSTKILDDDV
+543 EDSSSVLGDDA

-566 NNGGHKK
+566 NNGGNRK

-614 TPLKMPNTLKANEMR
+614 TALKMPNTLKANEMR
-629 LYLGKKVDYEQ
+629 LHLGKTVDYEQ
-640 KDLIVEFEN
+640 KDLIVEFES
-649 NELHLLVVS
+649 NESHLLVVS

-684 YNKEKRLIRSFDVQK
+684 CNKEKRLIRSFDVQK
-699 EYGITPIENALNALD
+699 EYGITPVENILSVLD
-714 ATTNR
+714 TAMN

-744 RSFLEKATDNEQYC
+744 KSFLEKATDNEQYC
-758 VIFAHDYKQ
+758 VIFAHDFKQ
-767 IKTNYHLDK
+767 IKTNYHFDK
-776 LKELLNHH
+776 LRELLNHH

-796 NLNALQ
+796 NLNAIKNN
-802 SGLPSPSEH
+802 LPPPSALNNL
-811 NALFIELSK
+811 NALLIELSK
-820 DSRTEFRPFSLQD
+820 DSHTEFRPFSL

>member
-1 MKPKSM
+1 
-7 KEKLRGTMMNIL
+7 
-19 RIKMI
+19 MI

-44 EPESFLRPSTL
+44 EPESFLKPSTL
-55 KIEEYQK
+55 KIEKYQK

-68 AQFIDAPQFNET
+68 AQFTDAPQFNEEST
-80 SAYPQFLSCGL
+80 YPKFLSCGL

-100 NMEFLLPKVYPFP
+100 NMEFLLPKVYPFS

-131 LMRLLSSVPL
+131 LMRLLSSAPL

-147 LIDALSLG
+147 LVDALSLG

-164 LNKDNDFIYQQRIL
+164 LDKDNDFIYQQRIL

-205 FRDFVHYNENEKD
+205 FRDFAHYDENEKD

-228 GVDALSQNALYYL
+228 GVDTLSQNALYYL

-267 AEDLKRYAE
+267 AEDLKNYAE
-276 FFKDRTSFECLKYL
+276 FFKDTTSFERFKYL
-290 SVEVINDQGIKS
+290 NVEVINDQGIKS
-302 QHMKDF
+302 QHMQDF
-308 ADKIKAYYK
+308 ADKIKAYYR

-337 KSSQHEVV
+337 KSSQHEMV

-353 HKEVCFEIGEV
+353 HTEVCFKIGNE
-364 QNHTLICGRSGSGKS
+364 QNHTLICDHSGSGKS
-379 NFLHVLIQNLAFYYD
+379 NFLHVLIQNLAFYYA
-394 PDEVQLFLLDYKE
+394 PNEVQLFLLDYKE
-407 GVEFNAYTD
+407 GVEFNAYVADT
-416 PNILEHARLVSVAS
+416 PLEHARLVSVAS
-430 SVGFGVSFLSWLC
+430 SVGFGMSFLSWLC
-443 DEIKK
+443 KEMQK
-448 RSELFKQFNVKDL
+448 RAELFKQFNVKDL
-461 SDYRKHEKMPRL
+461 SDYRKHEKMSRL
-473 IVVIDEFQVL
+473 IVVVDEFQVL
-483 FSDNSTKGK
+483 FSDNKSTKAV
-492 EGVER
+492 EGHL
-497 SLNTLLK
+497 STLLK

-528 IKAQIANRIALPMDA
+528 FKAQIANRIALPMDA
-543 DDSTKILDDDV
+543 DDSTKILDNDV
-554 ACELVRPEGIFN
+554 ACEIQKPEAIFN
-566 NNGGHKK
+566 NNGGHQKF
-573 YHTKMSIP
+573 HTKMSIP

-602 LAPID
+602 LVLID

-614 TPLKMPNTLKANEMR
+614 TALKMPNTLKANEMR
-629 LYLGKKVDYEQ
+629 LHLGKKVDYEQ
-640 KDLIVEFEN
+640 KDLIVEFES
-649 NELHLLVVS
+649 NESHLLVVS

-663 RIALMKLL
+663 RIALMKL
-671 FQNIKSANKELVF
+671 FAQNFKTANKELLF
-684 YNKEKRLIRSFDVQK
+684 YNAEKRLVRELDELK
-699 EYGITPIENALNALD
+699 KHHITPMQGPLGSVLD
-714 ATTNR
+714 TAMN
-719 PNSALVIDNL
+719 PNSVLIVDNL

-734 LHDKVGAEKL
+734 LRDKIGVEKL

-758 VIFAHDYKQ
+758 VIFAHDFKQ
-767 IKTNYHLDK
+767 IQANYDSVK
-776 LKELLNHH
+776 LKELLNNH

-796 NLNALQ
+796 NLNALK
-802 SGLPSPSEH
+802 SDLPSPSRL
-811 NALFIELSK
+811 NALFVELSK
-820 DSRTEFRPFSLQD
+820 DSHTEFRPFSLQD

>member
-1 MKPKSM
+1 
-7 KEKLRGTMMNIL
+7 MNIL

-44 EPESFLRPSTL
+44 EPESFLKPIISP
-55 KIEEYQK
+55 IEDYQK
-62 SIRQIQ
+62 SVRQIQ
-68 AQFIDAPQFNET
+68 AQFTDAPKFNEEG
-80 SAYPQFLSCGL
+80 AYPQFLSCGL

-131 LMRLLSSVPL
+131 LMRLLSSAPL

-147 LIDALSLG
+147 LVDALSLG

-164 LNKDNDFIYQQRIL
+164 LDKNNDFIYQQRIL

-205 FRDFVHYNENEKD
+205 YKDFAHYNEKEKD
-218 PLPLKALFLS
+218 RLPLKALFLS

-276 FFKDRTSFECLKYL
+276 CFKDRTSFERLKYL
-290 SVEVINDQGIKS
+290 SVEVINDHGIQSK
-302 QHMKDF
+302 HMQDF

-329 QRDKEFWT
+329 QKDEKFWT
-337 KSSQHEVV
+337 ESSQFKVS

-353 HKEVCFEIGEV
+353 HKEVCFEIGEA
-364 QNHTLICGRSGSGKS
+364 QNHTLICDHSGSGKS
-379 NFLHVLIQNLAFYYD
+379 NFLHVLIQNLAFYYA
-394 PDEVQLFLLDYKE
+394 PNEVQLFLLDYKE
-407 GVEFNAYTD
+407 GMEFNAYTD
-416 PNILEHARLVSVAS
+416 PILEHARLVSVAS
-430 SVGFGVSFLSWLC
+430 SISYGITFLKWLC
-443 DEIKK
+443 DEMQK
-448 RSELFKQFNVKDL
+448 RADRFKQFNVKDL

-483 FSDNSTKGK
+483 FSDNKSTKAV
-492 EGVER
+492 EGH
-497 SLNTLLK
+497 LNTLLK
-504 KGRSYGVHLVLAT
+504 KGRSYGVHLILAT
-517 QTMRGGEIDSS
+517 QTMRGTDINRS
-528 IKAQIANRIALPMDA
+528 IMAQIANCIALPMDA
-543 DDSTKILDDDV
+543 DDSAKILDDDV

-566 NNGGHKK
+566 NNGGHQK

-581 KAPDDFKSFLTKI
+581 KAPDDFKSFIKKI
-594 HAEFNQRN
+594 HRDFNQRN
-602 LAPID
+602 LVPVEH
-607 RKIYNGE
+607 KIYNGE
-614 TPLKMPNTLKANEMR
+614 KALEMPNTLKANEMR
-629 LYLGKKVDYEQ
+629 LHLGKEVDYEQ
-640 KDLIVEFEN
+640 KDLIVEFES
-649 NELHLLVVS
+649 NESHLLVVS
-658 QDLNA
+658 QDLSA

-671 FQNIKSANKELVF
+671 FQNIKNANKELVF
-684 YNKEKRLIRSFDVQK
+684 CNKEKRLIRSFDAPK
-699 EYGITPIENALNALD
+699 EYGITPVENILSVLD
-714 ATTNR
+714 TAMN
-719 PNSALVIDNL
+719 PNSVLVIDNL

-734 LHDKVGAEKL
+734 WHDKVGAEKL
-744 RSFLEKATDNEQYC
+744 KSFLEKATDNEQYC
-758 VIFAHDYKQ
+758 VIFAHDLKQ
-767 IKTNYHLDK
+767 IQANYDLSK
-776 LKELLNHH
+776 LRELLSNY
-784 FKQCLAFRCNGE
+784 FKQCLAFRCNE
-796 NLNALQ
+796 DNLNAIK
-802 SGLPSPSEH
+802 GNLPSPSNF
-811 NALFIELSK
+811 NALFVELSK
-820 DSRTEFRPFSLQD
+820 DSVTEFRPFSL

>member
-1 MKPKSM
+1 
-7 KEKLRGTMMNIL
+7 MNIL

-38 KVVAKK
+38 EVVAKK
-44 EPESFLRPSTL
+44 EPESFLKPIVSP
-55 KIEEYQK
+55 IEDYQK
-62 SIRQIQ
+62 SVRQIQ
-68 AQFIDAPQFNET
+68 VQFTDVPQFNEIG
-80 SAYPQFLSCGL
+80 AYPQFLSCGL
-91 LQVRGKNGA
+91 LQVRGKNGT

-131 LMRLLSSVPL
+131 LMRLLSSAPL

-147 LIDALSLG
+147 LVDALSLE

-164 LNKDNDFIYQQRIL
+164 LDKDNDFIYQQRIL

-205 FRDFVHYNENEKD
+205 FRDFAHYNENATD

-267 AEDLKRYAE
+267 AEDLKKHAE
-276 FFKDRTSFECLKYL
+276 FFRDNKSFERFKYL
-290 SVEVINDQGIKS
+290 NVEIVNDHGIQS

-308 ADKIKAYYK
+308 ADKIKAYYE
-317 QKKEVKRELKDL
+317 KKKVVKSELKAL
-329 QRDKEFWT
+329 QKDEEFWT
-337 KSSQHEVV
+337 KSSQYEVS

-353 HKEVCFEIGEV
+353 HKEVCFEIGNA
-364 QNHTLICGRSGSGKS
+364 QNHTLICDHSGSGKS
-379 NFLHVLIQNLAFYYD
+379 NFLHVLIQNLAFYYN

-416 PNILEHARLVSVAS
+416 PILEHARLVSVAS
-430 SVGFGVSFLSWLC
+430 SVGFGMSFLRWLC

-448 RSELFKQFNVKDL
+448 RSDLFKQFNVKDL

-483 FSDNSTKGK
+483 FSDKSKGS
-492 EGVER
+492 VER

-528 IKAQIANRIALPMDA
+528 FKAQIANRIALPMDA

-554 ACELVRPEGIFN
+554 ACEIQKPEGIFN
-566 NNGGHKK
+566 NNGGHQK

-629 LYLGKKVDYEQ
+629 LHLGKKVDYEQ
-640 KDLIVEFEN
+640 KDLIVEFES
-649 NELHLLVVS
+649 NESHLLVVS

-684 YNKEKRLIRSFDVQK
+684 CNKEKRLIRSFDAQK

-734 LHDKVGAEKL
+734 WHDKVGVEKL
-744 RSFLEKATDNEQYC
+744 RSFLEKAIDNDQYC
-758 VIFAHDYKQ
+758 IIFAHDFRQ
-767 IKTNYHLDK
+767 IKTNYHFDK
-776 LKELLNHH
+776 LKKLLNNH
-784 FKQCLAFRCNGE
+784 FKQCLAFRCNEE
-796 NLNALQ
+796 NLNAIKNN
-802 SGLPSPSEH
+802 LPPPSALNNL
-811 NALFIELSK
+811 NALFVELSK
-820 DSRTEFRPFSLQD
+820 DSRTEFRPFSLQG